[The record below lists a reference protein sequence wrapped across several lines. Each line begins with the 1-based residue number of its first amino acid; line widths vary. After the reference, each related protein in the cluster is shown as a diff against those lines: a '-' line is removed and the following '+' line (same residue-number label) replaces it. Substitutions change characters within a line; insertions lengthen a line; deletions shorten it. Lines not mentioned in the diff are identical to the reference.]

1 MEFEF
6 WWLLAIPLVFAA
18 GWLASKFDGR
28 QALRQSRE
36 LPEAYFQGLNFLLN
50 EQPDKAIDAFT
61 EVVRLDPETSELHF
75 ALGNLFRRRGETERA
90 IRIHKA
96 LVERSDLSNQQ
107 RQQALH
113 ELGQD
118 YFRAGLLD
126 RAEETFKQLDGGAFA
141 TEGLRQRLSIAQL
154 VRDWPAAISLAEQ
167 LRAQLGTNETVTA
180 RRSGSLESQIAH
192 FHCELAAS
200 ALNGSDPQCATRASE
215 HLDRALEVQGNHP
228 RALLMRAQ
236 LQREAADYGRALKTL
251 NQLAD
256 SEPAYVALAPQEWL
270 AVHHEA
276 GLDKQGRSRLENIME
291 SRSSVDLL
299 TALAAEREEH
309 QGLRS
314 ALEWTREALPKSPS
328 LSGLA
333 HLLDMSER
341 SGTQFPDAAIA
352 RDLVKVQAQR
362 LGRFSCAQCG
372 FQAKQYYWQCPGCNQ
387 WDSTEPRRRE
397 EQELK

>member
-6 WWLLAIPLVFAA
+6 WWLLAIPVVFAA
-18 GWLASKFDGR
+18 GWFASKFDGR

-126 RAEETFKQLDGGAFA
+126 RAEETFKQLEGGAFA
-141 TEGLRQRLSIAQL
+141 VDGLKHRLSIAQL
-154 VRDWPAAISLAEQ
+154 VRDWTAAIGIAQQ
-167 LRAQLGTNETVTA
+167 LRAQSSSTESQVG

-200 ALNGSDPQCATRASE
+200 ALNGNSAHSASQAAE

-236 LQREAADYGRALKTL
+236 LQREAGDFARALKTL

-256 SEPAYVALAPQEWL
+256 SEPAFVALAPQEWL
-270 AVHHEA
+270 AVHHKA
-276 GLDKQGRSRLENIME
+276 GLDKQGRSRLETIME
-291 SRSSVDLL
+291 ARSSVDLL
-299 TALAAEREEH
+299 TALASEREEH
-309 QGLRS
+309 LGLQT
-314 ALEWTREALPKSPS
+314 ALDWTRLALPKAPS

-341 SGTQFPDAAIA
+341 AGTQFPDAAIA
-352 RDLVKVQAQR
+352 RDLVKSQALR
-362 LGRFSCAQCG
+362 LGKFSCKQCG

-387 WDSTEPRRRE
+387 WDSTEPRRLE
-397 EQELK
+397 EQEIK